1 MESKITFGALDSGV
15 FGRTLYHCEIWQYL
29 RFWVFVHA
37 NQIKFRSGYPSLS
50 SETVKQFMHVA
61 MVETGSVR
69 MFFLIMLSSFIKIN
83 GITHPLF
90 SSICRVRVRNTM
102 AKD

>member
-1 MESKITFGALDSGV
+1 M
-15 FGRTLYHCEIWQYL
+15 
-29 RFWVFVHA
+29 
-37 NQIKFRSGYPSLS
+37 QIKLNSDPDILLYP
-50 SETVKQFMHVA
+50 VKQFMHVA

-83 GITHPLF
+83 VITHPLF